1 MTSSMTVIL
10 SLNSRRQS
18 HSRHVGFGVEQNI
31 RCTQYRL
38 SVLVS
43 LFSMHLNRL
52 SSRDIT
58 ARRTMAPEDDD
69 LDSRE
74 GHKTLH
80 CRDQAATPYM
90 LSQLSMKA
98 RRLDGR
104 KQHPF
109 STCSAAMRR
118 PHLSN
123 KSRRD
128 GSSDC
133 RSQQCMRPTWRSC
146 ACEGLHTREMGHP
159 DYLI

>member
-1 MTSSMTVIL
+1 
-10 SLNSRRQS
+10 
-18 HSRHVGFGVEQNI
+18 
-31 RCTQYRL
+31 
-38 SVLVS
+38 
-43 LFSMHLNRL
+43 
-52 SSRDIT
+52 
-58 ARRTMAPEDDD
+58 MAPEDDD

-74 GHKTLH
+74 GHLTLY

-90 LSQLSMKA
+90 LSQLSMKD
-98 RRLDGR
+98 RTLDGR

-118 PHLSN
+118 PHMNN

-128 GSSDC
+128 GSSD
-133 RSQQCMRPTWRSC
+133 RGSQQCMRLTWISC